1 MMNYVTNSQQ
11 KINKRKFQSRLS
23 QGEIQVDDV
32 EQTNKIN
39 GLKIKTNLQ
48 KIAENVV
55 PWEEIRRGASNPSSQ
70 LPSTKYDDRYL
81 YDSKAGEWKTK
92 VTTLG
97 HGSDLSNKNGTGIRS
112 SDSSYNPNGPH
123 LEVGSLA
130 FSNTYVN
137 NDNFSSN
144 MDNVPVEYKVLDD
157 RAYAGLEMEETP
169 QNKSIF
175 TNDAI
180 VTH

>member
-1 MMNYVTNSQQ
+1 M
-11 KINKRKFQSRLS
+11 
-23 QGEIQVDDV
+23 
-32 EQTNKIN
+32 
-39 GLKIKTNLQ
+39 KIKTNLQ

-55 PWEEIRRGASNPSSQ
+55 PWEEVRRGASNPSSQ

-92 VTTLG
+92 VITLG
-97 HGSDLSNKNGTGIRS
+97 HRSDLSNQNGRGIRS

-137 NDNFSSN
+137 NDNFSSIRSN
-144 MDNVPVEYKVLDD
+144 IDNVPVEYKVLDD
-157 RAYAGLEMEETP
+157 PAYAEIAGIDMEETP